1 MKEKLPPELAQD
13 IIDFGNRR
21 HQLIHEVTWDKLTK
35 SQRDAFV
42 DKYISSTAKISNMT
56 KDRKR

>member
-21 HQLIHEVTWDKLTK
+21 HQLIHEVTCDKLTK
-35 SQRDAFV
+35 NQRDEFV
-42 DKYISSTAKISNMT
+42 DKYISSTAKINNMT
-56 KDRKR
+56 KDRK